1 MLRHGAFSW
10 LMKCVQYTAARRAVK
25 NAEFPF
31 DRARCAIFLTGPHG
45 RPYAGDIGRYRMK
58 KASKVSKSPAKSAK
72 RKVAIK
78 DLKAKDAGS
87 VKGGYTSIPAFPR
100 SSSDKDIKI
109 STINT
114 SIKWE

>member
-1 MLRHGAFSW
+1 
-10 LMKCVQYTAARRAVK
+10 MKCVQYTAARRAVK

-87 VKGGYTSIPAFPR
+87 VKGGTTSSLAFP
-100 SSSDKDIKI
+100 KI
-109 STINT
+109 TADTSTRLNIINT
-114 SIKWE
+114 AADKW